1 MEQKRKS
8 MVKFPN
14 KTSQSNDPENKNN
27 NKKKFQR

>member
-8 MVKFPN
+8 MVKLFN
-14 KTSQSNDPENKNN
+14 KSSHSNDSENKNN